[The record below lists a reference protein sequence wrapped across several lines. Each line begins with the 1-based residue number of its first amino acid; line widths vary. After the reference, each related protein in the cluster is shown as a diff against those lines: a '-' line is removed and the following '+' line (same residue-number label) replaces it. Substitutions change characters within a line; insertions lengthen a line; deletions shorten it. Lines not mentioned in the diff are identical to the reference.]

1 MTLASATE
9 KMKLKMYKA
18 NFDTVCFPKLCQF
31 FSIITHKGQ
40 KCISFKNQAKE
51 KLLLLLNYILTYSL
65 IVLVF
70 FRNKFS

>member
-9 KMKLKMYKA
+9 KMRLKMYKA

-40 KCISFKNQAKE
+40 KCIRFYVKPKKNYYFFSTT
-51 KLLLLLNYILTYSL
+51 NSL
-65 IVLVF
+65 IV
-70 FRNKFS
+70 